1 MQKHLTVPAS
11 LAILL
16 GLLGGC
22 AGDAQDAAESE
33 PVTLRLVHEEGAGD
47 VQGQYAE
54 RFEKLVERRTDHRVD
69 VVTYSAGQLGTND
82 DSLKMVEDNAVQA
95 AISTP
100 SITAPVVEE
109 NQALSI
115 PFVFSDD
122 MQVNRKVLDSSKAL
136 NQDLAGIYSDRGVEV
151 LGYWTEGFMAWT
163 SNRPIA
169 EPEGMKGLRIRTM
182 TSPMLLTTYEALGA
196 NPMPMD
202 AGEIYTALQTNMID
216 ATVNPLFFIYSGNTH
231 EVQDYLTLGRH
242 HIYVT
247 STIINADFL
256 HGLPARDRKVIE
268 STVDDLD
275 DWVFDVQEQMNEDA
289 LTKMKASDISVV
301 ELTDSQREVYRKMS
315 MKAREEYL
323 HSADPRGADILRT
336 LVREIK
342 QAEGGRG

>member
-1 MQKHLTVPAS
+1 MQKYLTIPLS
-11 LAILL
+11 LAILV
-16 GLLGGC
+16 GLGGC
-22 AGDAQDAAESE
+22 AGDAQDGAESE
-33 PVTLRLVHEEGAGD
+33 PGTRRLVHEEGAGD
-47 VQGQYAE
+47 VQGRYAE
-54 RFEKLVERRTDHRVD
+54 RVEKLVESRTDHRVD
-69 VVTYSAGQLGTND
+69 VVVYSAGQLGTND

-109 NQALSI
+109 NQALSV

-122 MQVNRKVLDSSKAL
+122 MQVNRKVLNSSKAL
-136 NQDLAGIYSDRGVEV
+136 NEDLAGVYSDRGVEV
-151 LGYWTEGFMAWT
+151 LSYWTEGFMAWT

-182 TSPMLLTTYEALGA
+182 TSPMLMTTYAALGA

-247 STIINADFL
+247 STIANADFL
-256 HGLPARDRKVIE
+256 DGLPARDRKAVE
-268 STVDDLD
+268 STVDELD
-275 DWVFDVQEQMNEDA
+275 EWVFGVQEQMNKEA
-289 LTKMKASDISVV
+289 LTEMKGSDISVV
-301 ELTDSQREVYRKMS
+301 ELSDSQREVYRKMS
-315 MKAREEYL
+315 MEAREEYL
-323 HSADPRGADILRT
+323 HSASPRGADILRT
-336 LVREIK
+336 LVREIE
-342 QAEGGRG
+342 QAEGSRE